1 MSFASPWLLLLLT
14 LPAAWAA
21 REWNKTYRRTGLL
34 LKAAVFALILLAL
47 AEPRWSTWER
57 QVAVAVV
64 ADESGSIP
72 EAQREQERA
81 LIREV
86 RAAAGGNPVR
96 PIAFGNR
103 TRRGLPG
110 EGENAEGVRSTNLE
124 EAIRGALTAL
134 PADRVSRIV
143 LASDGLENEG
153 SVERAVYQ
161 ARERGVPVDVVVLPG
176 RPTPALRL
184 AGATVPA
191 QAFVGERFPIE
202 LSIDSPEATPA
213 SIRLTADGQE
223 LGVSQVN
230 LRAGRN
236 LVTVRARLERP
247 GAALIRGEALAAGLG
262 ELPFSG
268 VVSLA
273 TPRALLIAAS
283 GVGGQGHLG
292 QVLRAAGFEV
302 TETARLAAST
312 LGPPRDSLNERYEL
326 IVADNQDFEGWPAA
340 EKSRLADYVS
350 KGGGFLLVAGEN
362 NVYVERE
369 EDARDP
375 FNQMLPATL
384 APPRTPEGAV
394 VVLVFDKS
402 SSMEGKKM
410 QLARESAQ
418 SMVDNLRPTDRVGV
432 LAFDNSFQW
441 AIPITP
447 NREPAMMKQLIAGI
461 IADGGTQIAPA
472 LHEAYR
478 QILPQEAV
486 YKHILLLT
494 DGISEE
500 GDSMQ
505 LAREAAREKVTIS
518 TIGLGQ
524 DVNRAYLERVATT
537 AEGRSYF
544 VIDPSQL
551 AQVVLRDV
559 LEHTGSS
566 VTEQE
571 FRPEVVT
578 DAEILDGVEMDQA
591 GPLLGWVKFEAK
603 TPAETILK
611 VDEEDPLLVRWQ
623 YGLGRSAVFASDAK
637 NRWAANWVA
646 WEGFDRFWANV
657 ARDLLPRSS
666 TVEATTR
673 FDRATGEAVVSYRS
687 ADTAGAEDLPEVY
700 VLGPDGFRAVA
711 KLERIAAGLYEARA
725 QVGERYGLF
734 RFRPSRDLERF
745 PESGYYREN
754 LELETYG
761 SNPALLEAIA
771 RATGGT
777 VNPSPAEVFRNDD
790 RAVETSWNLW
800 PGLLALAILLNLM
813 ELLARKGWLPWL
825 GRWA

>member
-1 MSFASPWLLLLLT
+1 
-14 LPAAWAA
+14 
-21 REWNKTYRRTGLL
+21 
-34 LKAAVFALILLAL
+34 
-47 AEPRWSTWER
+47 
-57 QVAVAVV
+57 
-64 ADESGSIP
+64 
-72 EAQREQERA
+72 
-81 LIREV
+81 
-86 RAAAGGNPVR
+86 
-96 PIAFGNR
+96 
-103 TRRGLPG
+103 
-110 EGENAEGVRSTNLE
+110 
-124 EAIRGALTAL
+124 
-134 PADRVSRIV
+134 
-143 LASDGLENEG
+143 
-153 SVERAVYQ
+153 
-161 ARERGVPVDVVVLPG
+161 
-176 RPTPALRL
+176 
-184 AGATVPA
+184 
-191 QAFVGERFPIE
+191 VGERFPIE
-202 LSIDSPEATPA
+202 LSIDSPEATPV
-213 SIRLTADGQE
+213 SIRLSADGQE
-223 LGVSQVN
+223 LGVSQAN

-247 GAALIRGEALAAGLG
+247 GAALIHGEALAAGLG

-273 TPRALLIAAS
+273 TPRALLMAAGS
-283 GVGGQGHLG
+283 FGAQQHLG
-292 QVLRAAGFEV
+292 QLLRSAGFEV
-302 TETARLAAST
+302 TETAGLASST
-312 LGPPRDSLNERYEL
+312 LGPPSESLNQRYEL
-326 IVADNQDFEGWPAA
+326 IVADNQDFEAWPAA
-340 EKSRLADYVS
+340 QKSRLADFVS
-350 KGGGFLLVAGEN
+350 KGGGFLMVAGEN
-362 NVYVERE
+362 NIYVERE
-369 EDARDP
+369 EGAPLDA
-375 FNQMLPATL
+375 FNRMLPATL

-418 SMVDNLRPTDRVGV
+418 SMVDNLRPSDRVGV

-447 NREPAMMKQLIAGI
+447 NSEPAMMKQLIAGI

-472 LHEAYR
+472 LHEGYR

-524 DVNRAYLERVATT
+524 DVNRAYLERIAAT

-571 FRPEVVT
+571 FQPEVVT
-578 DAEILDGVEMDQA
+578 EAEILDGVEMNQA

-603 TPAETILK
+603 TAAETILR
-611 VDEEDPLLVRWQ
+611 VDEKDPLLVRWQ
-623 YGLGRSAVFASDAK
+623 YGLGRSAVFTSDAT

-646 WEGFDRFWANV
+646 WDGFDRFWANV
-657 ARDLLPRSS
+657 ARDLLPRSQ

-673 FDRATGEAVVSYRS
+673 FDRATGEVVVSYRR
-687 ADTAGAEDLPEVY
+687 ADAAGAEDLPEVY

-734 RFRPSRDLERF
+734 RFRPARDLERF

-754 LELETYG
+754 LEMQTYG
-761 SNPALLEAIA
+761 SNPALLEAVA
-771 RATGGT
+771 QATGGV
-777 VNPSPAEVFRNDD
+777 VNPDPADVFRNDD
-790 RAVETSWNLW
+790 RAVETSWELW

>member
-1 MSFASPWLLLLLT
+1 MSFAHPWLLLLLA
-14 LPAAWAA
+14 LPVGWAAW
-21 REWNKTYRRTGLL
+21 EWNRTYRRTGLL
-34 LKAAVFALILLAL
+34 IKAAVFALILLAL
-47 AEPRWSTWER
+47 SEPRWSTWER
-57 QVAVAVV
+57 QAAVAVV
-64 ADESGSIP
+64 TDESASVP
-72 EAQREQERA
+72 QAQRDQERA
-81 LIREV
+81 LVSEI
-86 RAAAGGNPVR
+86 RAAAGDNPVR
-96 PIAFGNR
+96 PIAFGAH

-110 EGENAEGVRSTNLE
+110 EGQDPGISGSTNLE

-161 ARERGVPVDVVVLPG
+161 ARERGVPVDVVSLPG
-176 RPTPALRL
+176 RAAPELRM
-184 AGATVPA
+184 AAVSMPA
-191 QAFVGERFPIE
+191 QAFVGERFPVE
-202 LSIDSPEATPA
+202 LSIESPVATPV
-213 SIRLTADGQE
+213 SIRLSADGTP
-223 LGVSQVN
+223 LGVSQAN
-230 LRAGRN
+230 LRPGRN

-247 GAALIRGEALAAGLG
+247 GAALIQGQALAAGLG
-262 ELPFSG
+262 DLPFSG

-273 TPRALLIAAS
+273 TPRALVVAS
-283 GVGGQGHLG
+283 VERGAQRHLG
-292 QVLRAAGFEV
+292 PLLRSAGFEV
-302 TETARLAAST
+302 TETANLAGA
-312 LGPPRDSLNERYEL
+312 LGGSRTPLNERFEL
-326 IVADNQDFEGWPAA
+326 IVLDNQDYEAWPAA
-340 EKSRLADYVS
+340 EKTRLADFVS
-350 KGGGFLLVAGEN
+350 KGGGMLLVAGEN
-362 NVYVERE
+362 NVYVERKE
-369 EDARDP
+369 GAPLDP
-375 FNQMLPATL
+375 FNRMLPATL
-384 APPRTPEGAV
+384 APPRTPEGTA
-394 VVLVFDKS
+394 VVLVLDKS

-410 QLARESAQ
+410 QLARQSAQ
-418 SMVDNLRPTDRVGV
+418 GVVDNLRPVDRLGV

-441 AIPITP
+441 AIPISP
-447 NREPAMMKQLIAGI
+447 NRDPAMMKQLISGI

-478 QILPQEAV
+478 QILPQEAI

-524 DVNRAYLERVATT
+524 DVNRAYLERVAST

-566 VTEQE
+566 VTERE
-571 FRPEVVT
+571 FRPEVVS

-603 TPAETILK
+603 PAAETILK
-611 VDEEDPLLVRWQ
+611 VDEKDPLLVRWQ
-623 YGLGRSAVFASDAK
+623 YGLGRAAVFASDAN
-637 NRWAANWVA
+637 NRWAANWIA
-646 WEGFDRFWANV
+646 WDGFDRFWANV

-666 TVEATTR
+666 PVEATTR
-673 FDRATGEAVVSYRS
+673 FDRTTGEVVVSYRS
-687 ADTAGAEDLPEVY
+687 ADGAGDEDLPEIY
-700 VLGPDGFRAVA
+700 VLGPEGFRAVA
-711 KLERIAAGLYEARA
+711 KLERMAAGVYEARA
-725 QVGERYGLF
+725 KAGDRFGMF

-754 LELETYG
+754 LELDVYG

-771 RATGGT
+771 SATGGH
-777 VNPSPAEVFRNDD
+777 VNPAPADVFRTDD

-800 PGLLALAILLNLM
+800 PGLLALAILLNLL
-813 ELLARKGWLPWL
+813 ELLARKGWLSWL